1 MVYNQEDFGFAL
13 DGFTYPG
20 DYIGKDYYA
29 WANLDDGFYGWILV
43 TIYDGGNTRDTS
55 ITQEEVQELL
65 DQVHRYQPP
74 AARQEMADLRDKLE
88 V

>member
-1 MVYNQEDFGFAL
+1 MVYNQEDFGFVL

-20 DYIGKDYYA
+20 DYTGKNYYA